1 MNPVGNATNA
11 ALLSMLARNTDVS
24 SPASLSILKDAMNM
38 ETNAAQT
45 MLQSLDTSNSGTQ
58 SLLQSAVKGLDI
70 KA

>member
-1 MNPVGNATNA
+1 MNPVGNASNA

-24 SPASLSILKDAMNM
+24 NPASLSVLKDAMNM
-38 ETNAAQT
+38 ETSAAQT

>member
-1 MNPVGNATNA
+1 MNPVGNATNE

-24 SPASLSILKDAMNM
+24 NPASLAVLKDTMNL

-45 MLQSLDTSNSGTQ
+45 LLQSLDNSNSGTQ

-70 KA
+70 QA